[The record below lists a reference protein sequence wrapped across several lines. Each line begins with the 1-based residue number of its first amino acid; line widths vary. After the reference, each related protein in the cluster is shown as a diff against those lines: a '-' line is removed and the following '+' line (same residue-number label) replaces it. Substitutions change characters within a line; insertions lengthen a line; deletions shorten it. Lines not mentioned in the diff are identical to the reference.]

1 MGAPTDGALFL
12 LLEPSMVEP
21 YARVHLR
28 QADRFDVP
36 SLAKLRVEA
45 LVEMGLLAPADGATF
60 TPRALAEL
68 WRLYATDSAASWLLS
83 ADGEAV
89 GCASVVFWQRL
100 PYPGTSLHAELA
112 GVYVAPEYRRRG
124 YASELISEA
133 LAGARARGVRRIVLQ
148 PTEHTRALYRSF
160 GFDDSGQL
168 RLSP

>member
-12 LLEPSMVEP
+12 LLEPTMVEP

-45 LVEMGLLAPADGATF
+45 LVEMGLLAPADGAAF

-68 WRLYATDSAASWLLS
+68 WRLYATDTAASWLLC
-83 ADGEAV
+83 ADGGAV
-89 GCASVVFWQRL
+89 GCASVRFWQPL

-124 YASELISEA
+124 YASELISET
-133 LAGARARGVRRIVLQ
+133 LATARARGGPRIVLQ
-148 PTEHTRALYRSF
+148 PTAQTRPLYRTF
-160 GFDDSGQL
+160 GLDGSRQ
-168 RLSP
+168 RR